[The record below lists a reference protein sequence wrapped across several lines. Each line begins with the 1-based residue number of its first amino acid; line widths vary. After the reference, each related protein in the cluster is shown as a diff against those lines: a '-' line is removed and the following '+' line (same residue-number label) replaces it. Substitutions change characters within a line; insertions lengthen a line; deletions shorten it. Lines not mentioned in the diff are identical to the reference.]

1 MNSKLLFVAS
11 AISRLLPESSGL
23 SLKRALYRW
32 AGVKIGKNVR
42 LYSSARILGNGEV
55 EIGDDVHLGPEVLVY
70 ANKDAKIA
78 IGSHVDIG
86 PRVTLLAGGH
96 EIDVQGEHVA
106 GRGKAQKIVIENGCW
121 VGACSTVLGGV
132 TLRPKTVVAAGSVV
146 TKSPDHGMCL
156 IAGVPAV
163 LKKVYA

>member
-11 AISRLLPESSGL
+11 AVSRLLPESSGL

-32 AGVKIGKNVR
+32 AGVRMGENVR
-42 LYSSARILGNGEV
+42 FYSSVRILGTGEL

-70 ANKDAKIA
+70 ANGGAKVT

-86 PRVTLLAGGH
+86 PRVTMLTGGH
-96 EIDVQGEHVA
+96 EVDPEGEHVA
-106 GRGKAQKIVIENGCW
+106 GTGTARDIVVENGCW
-121 VGACSTVLGGV
+121 VGACSTILGGV
-132 TLRPKTVVAAGSVV
+132 TLRAKTVVAAGSMVA
-146 TKSPDHGMCL
+146 KSLDCGACL
-156 IAGVPAV
+156 VAGVPAV